1 MDICLDLTGDQAD
14 ILTGEHLDLEVLCDP
29 GLEDSVLYPPK
40 GRPYGCRR
48 QMVRLSASHR
58 NSKRFLQYWEFGTS
72 PVRPISIGS

>member
-29 GLEDSVLYPPK
+29 GLEESVLYPPK
-40 GRPYGCRR
+40 GRPYGCHR
-48 QMVRLSASHR
+48 QMVRLSASHQ
-58 NSKRFLQYWEFGTS
+58 NSKRFLQYWESGTS